1 MAFIKKKDMNRND
14 GVYRG
19 EPEEPLVT
27 WKDIRRVI
35 RKTVVLCL
43 CLISLV
49 GIIWWNGRD
58 TVNASYIQSKINKS
72 IKLVNTDEGNGNN
85 VQLVINGGGIGFP
98 MTVKEMGKAV
108 QLESV
113 NDTLKKETNKLNPHS
128 ESGFKEQELAKD
140 IDFKYKAINLGD
152 NIESIGNCLVS
163 NVKIKC
169 KNTVEARN
177 IDKLDYDKVRLNINN
192 GSIRI
197 GESVEDILKELG
209 KQGYSFYCASR
220 QSVNLIN
227 VYTDQQ
233 FMNMPNTLMITDG
246 HVKRWHIEIQMYDRA
261 DENNAFGE
269 CKCLPD
275 LMKGTNGIE
284 IRHKAVKLVGNSVNG
299 LYDIEIEYETIN
311 KNTIAYDKI
320 KKMHKW

>member
-1 MAFIKKKDMNRND
+1 MAFIKRKDMDIND

-43 CLISLV
+43 CLISLT

-169 KNTVEARN
+169 KDTVEARN

-246 HVKRWHIEIQMYDRA
+246 HVKRWHIEIQMYDKA
-261 DENNAFGE
+261 NENNAFGE
-269 CKCLPD
+269 CKYLPD
-275 LMKGTNGIE
+275 LMKGTNGTE